1 MLNIVGTV
9 ATAVLLTL
17 TQLSLL
23 HQLGQREILQEKT
36 SLAFI
41 KLALQYPLWL
51 FKHSCILT
59 SMT

>member
-36 SLAFI
+36 SFAVS
-41 KLALQYPLWL
+41 KLVLQYQL
-51 FKHSCILT
+51 
-59 SMT
+59 